1 MRNNNIHNRNHNH
14 DHRQQQQQKGQ
25 QPQPE
30 TKLPPQEFIAR
41 NSTQQTQP
49 LPHYNDSLAWRLQLY
64 CWSGFDP
71 VMQGALAAYAQ
82 VRFTNAKP
90 TAPKKNR
97 RKLLRKIELPLHSC
111 LGGGFNYFFCSPLLG
126 VSWSNLTNIFPNGL
140 VQPPTSCIY

>member
-111 LGGGFNYFFCSPLLG
+111 LGGGFNYFLCSPLLG
-126 VSWSNLTNIFPNGL
+126 VS
-140 VQPPTSCIY
+140 